1 MGGTMRTGGHGRL
14 GSVLSGLAVAVGCV
28 LFLGGFVWGAV
39 LYRPYTVPTES
50 MHPTVMSGDRVL
62 AERIDG
68 SEVRRGDIVVFTD
81 PDWGNV
87 PMIKRVVGVDGDK
100 VVCCDAEGR
109 LTVNGRPV
117 REPYLN
123 SQGWGGK
130 ETASPTAFT
139 ATVPDGHLFLLGDQ
153 RASSQDSRVHL
164 QDAGKGSVPR
174 SAVTARLDAVVW
186 PVDAIAVIDRPQGF
200 AALPG
205 GVSEPGPVRLLAWAV
220 GSGAALVL
228 AGAAYGPLARLGSRA
243 RSGPGV
249 AGAGAS
255 EAGAS
260 GPGASKPGA
269 PGSGASGRGPS
280 GPEAGGAGSRPS
292 DGAAARD

>member
-1 MGGTMRTGGHGRL
+1 MGGAIRTGGHGRL
-14 GSVLSGLAVAVGCV
+14 GGVLSGLAVAVGCA
-28 LFLGGFVWGAV
+28 LFLGGFAWGAV

-50 MHPTVMSGDRVL
+50 MHPTVTSGDRVL

-81 PDWGNV
+81 PDWGDL

-100 VVCCDAEGR
+100 VACCDADGR

-117 REPYLN
+117 HEPYLS

-164 QDAGKGSVPR
+164 QEAGKGSVPR

-186 PVDAIAVIDRPQGF
+186 PLDGIAVIDRPRGF

-205 GVSEPGPVRLLAWAV
+205 GVSQPGPVRPLAWAV
-220 GSGAALVL
+220 ASGAALVL
-228 AGAAYGPLARLGSRA
+228 AGAAYGPLARLGSRS
-243 RSGPGV
+243 RSGPG
-249 AGAGAS
+249 AP
-255 EAGAS
+255 
-260 GPGASKPGA
+260 GPGSSGRGA
-269 PGSGASGRGPS
+269 PGPGT
-280 GPEAGGAGSRPS
+280 GGAGSRPS
-292 DGAAARD
+292 GGAAARD